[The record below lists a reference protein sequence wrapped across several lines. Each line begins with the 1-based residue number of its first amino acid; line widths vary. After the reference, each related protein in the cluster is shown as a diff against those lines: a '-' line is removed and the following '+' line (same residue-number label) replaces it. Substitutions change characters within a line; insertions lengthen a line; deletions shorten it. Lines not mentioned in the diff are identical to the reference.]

1 MSKILGPGLR
11 AGFLVAPSVQAVD
24 RVLDAVRAL
33 TYAPPSFGGLVAT
46 QWIEDGSA
54 DVIADEVRQ
63 EAAVRLAMAREIL
76 GQAMEAPRSEQAPHV
91 WLPMNELAAE
101 RLAGRALRGGA
112 EVTPPD
118 APVVAPGLET
128 GVRVCLG
135 AAVDRDTLRRG
146 LEIVAGALSS
156 EVGERSRAV
165 I

>member
-1 MSKILGPGLR
+1 MKSHSNAHALEQLQDNVR
-11 AGFLVAPSVQAVD
+11 TEMLLQAEQ
-24 RVLDAVRAL
+24 VRRQFMD
-33 TYAPPSFGGLVAT
+33 PDNFRGGMFGGMG
-46 QWIEDGSA
+46 IEDGAA
-54 DVIADEVRQ
+54 DQIVEEVRE
-63 EAAVRLAMAREIL
+63 EAAARLSLAREVL
-76 GQAMEAPRSEQAPHV
+76 GAAIEPPRSDCAPHV
-91 WLPMNELAAE
+91 WLPMSELEAE

-118 APVVAPGLET
+118 APIVEPGLVT

-135 AAVDRDTLRRG
+135 AAPDRTSLRQG